1 MAYIA
6 QGQKKYTRIS
16 FRLHL
21 ENMIPS
27 VVCNKNKRFAY
38 LSVINPRMC
47 NKIYYTPLSGNRWLH
62 VLHTH
67 FR

>member
-6 QGQKKYTRIS
+6 QDQKRYTRIS

-21 ENMIPS
+21 ENMIFS
-27 VVCNKNKRFAY
+27 AVCNKKKM
-38 LSVINPRMC
+38 SVINPRMC
-47 NKIYYTPLSGNRWLH
+47 NQIYYTPLSGNRWL
-62 VLHTH
+62 LHTH